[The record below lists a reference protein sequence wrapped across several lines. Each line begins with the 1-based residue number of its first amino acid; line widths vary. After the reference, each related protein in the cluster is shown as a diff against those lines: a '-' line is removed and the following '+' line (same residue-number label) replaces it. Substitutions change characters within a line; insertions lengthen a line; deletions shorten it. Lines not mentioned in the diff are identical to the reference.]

1 MLILMQK
8 QPLEVFYKKAVLR
21 NFAILTGKYLC
32 WNPAFNKVVGLQ
44 ACKLEKEIP
53 TQVFSGEYCEIFKNI
68 YFQEYL
74 RMAVSIN
81 GYFTTSL
88 TP

>member
-1 MLILMQK
+1 MQK

-21 NFAILTGKYLC
+21 NFAILTGKCLC

-44 ACKLEKEIP
+44 ACKLQKEIP
-53 TQVFSGEYCEIFKNI
+53 TQVFSGEIFKNI
-68 YFQEYL
+68 YFQEDL